1 MRDLFNPDRKDV
13 LSRIEKIPSFSEII
27 ESIKIVLRD
36 IGKNLE
42 LCLFE
47 DGEYYINGIR
57 FKKIGNKVYDMSTLR
72 RDDEFIDI
80 HDVYSGRIDVQEHM
94 EAGKFNNH
102 LNALL
107 MSHQVTKYLVEE
119 KTRADNLI
127 SGMLEKFK
135 DPCFSVAQESSKQDL
150 EQDPSQ
156 NNAQITIGGAV
167 VSPNLIY
174 HASPSIDT
182 FIPSVT
188 AHVLTNNEET
198 KPKKEKKVKKDKK
211 KDEKKSKKKDKGK

>member
-1 MRDLFNPDRKDV
+1 MRNFFSPDRMDV
-13 LSRIEKIPSFSEII
+13 LSRIEKIPSFSEVI
-27 ESIKIVLRD
+27 ESIKAVLQD

-47 DGEYYINGIR
+47 DGEYMINGIR
-57 FKKIGNKVYDMSTLR
+57 FKKAGNRVFDMSTLR
-72 RDDEFIDI
+72 MDNELLDI
-80 HDVYSGRIDVQEHM
+80 HDVYSGRINIQELID
-94 EAGKFNNH
+94 EGKFHNH

-119 KTRADNLI
+119 KMRSDSLI
-127 SGMLEKFK
+127 SGMFEKFK
-135 DPCFSVAQESSKQDL
+135 DPCFSVVQESSKQDL
-150 EQDPSQ
+150 EQDSSP

-174 HASPSIDT
+174 HAPPSIDT

-211 KDEKKSKKKDKGK
+211 KDEKKSKKKGKRK